1 MNSQTDLVPTPA
13 SAPATSGATESDSQ
27 HAQFVDWMRSVAPYI
42 HAFRNKTFVVGFGGE
57 VVHQGLLNAL
67 VSDIALMQAMGIQ
80 IVLVHG
86 SRPQVEEQMSLHGV
100 ESEFSHGMR
109 ITDAR
114 ALESAKEAAGD
125 NSVRSVRALLPPICR
140 IPRPPDTPFRRRGNP
155 GIGTFAR
162 QSRG

>member
-1 MNSQTDLVPTPA
+1 MNSQTDLAPA
-13 SAPATSGATESDSQ
+13 PESAPARPAALETEAVS

-57 VVHQGLLNAL
+57 VVHEGRLNAL
-67 VSDIALMQAMGIQ
+67 VSDIALLQAMGIQ

-100 ESEFSHGMR
+100 QSEFSHGMR

-114 ALESAKEAAGD
+114 
-125 NSVRSVRALLPPICR
+125 
-140 IPRPPDTPFRRRGNP
+140 
-155 GIGTFAR
+155 
-162 QSRG
+162 